1 MKESWIQYVRGFVTV
16 KLAAGQPDAF
26 LNAALADKL
35 ELWDLYYDKD
45 EKLVFRVTVPDYFR
59 LRPLLRRIRGRT
71 RVMERHG
78 LPFQMARLSRRKTFA
93 AGLIGFVA
101 ALYVLS
107 TLIWNVKVEG
117 INRMTA
123 DQVLAAAK
131 AEGVYRFQWSFRLP
145 DTSEI
150 ADRIASRLPEAA
162 WVGVERKGTSVDITV
177 VEAKKPDATA
187 PESPRDLVATHD
199 AVVTYIVAENG
210 RPKVQMSQRVR
221 KGDVLISGIVG
232 EGDRTKAVVSKGEVR
247 GLVWQEYDIA
257 SPLVRKV
264 QAYTGAANDRKYLII
279 GNRALQ
285 ITGYKLKPFEKSDYR
300 SDIKR
305 LAWGKWTLPFGTWDE
320 REQEVVYQEQTL
332 TTEQAKEAGLAQARK
347 QLLAK
352 SGKGAVIRAEKIL
365 HEQTENGK
373 VMIKVLFEVEQS
385 IVSERP
391 IVQTNQ
397 LPGQAIQGE

>member
-1 MKESWIQYVRGFVTV
+1 MKGSWIQYARGFVTV
-16 KLAAGQPDAF
+16 KLAAGQPGAF

-59 LRPLLRRIRGRT
+59 LRPLLRRAKGRT

-93 AGLIGFVA
+93 GGLIGFVA

-117 INRMTA
+117 ISRMSA

-131 AEGVYRFQWSFRLP
+131 AEGVYKFQWSFRLP
-145 DTSEI
+145 DTSVI
-150 ADRIASRLPEAA
+150 ADRIAGRLPEAA
-162 WVGVERKGTSVDITV
+162 WVGVERNGTSIDITV
-177 VEAKKPDATA
+177 VEAKKPDVTA

-210 RPKVQMSQRVR
+210 RPKVQTNQRVR

-247 GLVWQEYDIA
+247 GLVWQEYDIV
-257 SPLVRKV
+257 SPLVRKA

-332 TTEQAKEAGLAQARK
+332 TAEQAKEAGLAQARK